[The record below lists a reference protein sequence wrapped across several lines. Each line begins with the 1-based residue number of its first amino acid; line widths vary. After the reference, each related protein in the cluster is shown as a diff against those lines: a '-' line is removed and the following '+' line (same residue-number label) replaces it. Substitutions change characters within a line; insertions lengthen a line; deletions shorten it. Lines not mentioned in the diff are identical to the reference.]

1 MQQRSSPGNLVRAI
15 VAGRPSGGGGL
26 LLGRYY
32 YTSIVLD
39 VRASLSPTF
48 LFVGLFVGSFVHM
61 RVFFLPCPEFLQLR
75 SILVL
80 CSSVLY
86 SVSSSVLVSAELLST
101 TIDRSTI
108 LSTGLSRT
116 RGGYY
121 HSLSLLPPTEEEE
134 EAQASPPRR
143 PLFPSISRTRNTTRR
158 QDGQHDSHRASQ
170 LDSVKPKRIP

>member
-101 TIDRSTI
+101 TIDRSTTVHWTKPEQRRI
-108 LSTGLSRT
+108 
-116 RGGYY
+116 Y